1 MRTRLRHTTRLIVAL
16 AAFVATLRVVR
27 SSFVQS
33 DLPGVC
39 RALCLLFRTGVFNA
53 SRPKHGLR
61 RSGTLARPRQQ
72 ARPQTAARRLGT
84 RRRHGLANRRSR
96 GALRRRR
103 RTQSRLD
110 PRVSRTESAVPL
122 GQQGAV
128 VRRLR
133 AISGRATR
141 RDPGVLSRPDGDRR
155 FSTRDGRRVEGR
167 PQALGAGAHGSVR
180 FAQGQGS
187 GQRLSAL
194 GHRLRRNVGHYRAV
208 HVGARR
214 LQQYPADRPG

>member
-27 SSFVQS
+27 SSFLQS

-53 SRPKHGLR
+53 SRPNHGLR
-61 RSGTLARPRQQ
+61 RCRTLARSWQQ
-72 ARPQTAARRLGT
+72 ARPQTTARSLGA

-96 GALRRRR
+96 SALRRRR

-133 AISGRATR
+133 ALSGRATR
-141 RDPGVLSRPDGDRR
+141 RDFGVLSRPDGDRW
-155 FSTRDGRRVEGR
+155 FPARDGRRVEGR

-180 FAQGQGS
+180 FAQG
-187 GQRLSAL
+187 
-194 GHRLRRNVGHYRAV
+194 
-208 HVGARR
+208 
-214 LQQYPADRPG
+214 